1 MPKKK
6 KPKTA
11 RVAPVQKVS
20 KVAPALPEHAA
31 DEPIKGS
38 YIPLVMEE
46 RDRLTAIFTDPA
58 FVKAW
63 RNAKLLGPSMFR
75 GNFNDANGAL
85 SASNRL
91 HELRGFEAFRI
102 ALLGQAEEPKQKTA
116 KPAEN
121 FSDAGTIDRAPEFQP
136 HKTP

>member
-6 KPKTA
+6 KPKKA
-11 RVAPVQKVS
+11 RVAPVQKD
-20 KVAPALPEHAA
+20 HAA
-31 DEPIKGS
+31 DDPIKGS
-38 YIPLVMEE
+38 YIPLVMGE

-63 RNAKLLGPSMFR
+63 RNAKFLGPSMFR

-116 KPAEN
+116 KPTEN
-121 FSDAGTIDRAPEFQP
+121 FGDAGTIDRAPEFQ
-136 HKTP
+136 TPKKP